1 MQNQALSAKKT
12 SVVTE
17 VSLDDLFKHMSE
29 WSNRI
34 GKRAYDFFAASG
46 FTNGH
51 DLEDWFKAERELL
64 KPVALEVKEAPDEFI
79 IKVEMPGFNAND
91 LNIEVNGSHVIIEG
105 RHETREHKHGKE
117 QTIQTERSCAHVY
130 RTIELPTQVLAD
142 TAKADLKN
150 GVLELKL
157 PKAAKGRLTKIAAA

>member
-1 MQNQALSAKKT
+1 MQSQALSAKKT
-12 SVVTE
+12 PVVTE
-17 VSLDDLFKHMSE
+17 ITLDDLFKHMSE

-34 GKRAYDFFAASG
+34 AKRAYDFFAASG

-79 IKVEMPGFNAND
+79 IKVEMPGFNADD

-105 RHETREHKHGKE
+105 SHEIHDDKHEKE
-117 QTIQTERSCAHVY
+117 QTIQPERSCAQVY
-130 RTIELPTQVLAD
+130 RSIELPTQVLAD
-142 TAKADLKN
+142 SAKAALKN

-157 PKAAKGRLTKIAAA
+157 PKAAKGKLTKIAAA

>member
-1 MQNQALSAKKT
+1 MQSQALSAKKT
-12 SVVTE
+12 PVVTQ
-17 VSLDDLFKHMSE
+17 VSLDDLFKRMSE

-34 GKRAYDFFAASG
+34 AKRAYDFFAASG

-79 IKVEMPGFNAND
+79 IKVEMPGFNAHD
-91 LNIEVNGSHVIIEG
+91 LNIEVNGSHVIVESS
-105 RHETREHKHGKE
+105 HETHEDKHGKE
-117 QTIQTERSCAHVY
+117 QTIQTERSCAQIY
-130 RTIELPTQVLAD
+130 RSIELPTPVRAD
-142 TAKADLKN
+142 TAKADFKD

-157 PKAAKGRLTKIAAA
+157 PKAEKAKLTKIAAA